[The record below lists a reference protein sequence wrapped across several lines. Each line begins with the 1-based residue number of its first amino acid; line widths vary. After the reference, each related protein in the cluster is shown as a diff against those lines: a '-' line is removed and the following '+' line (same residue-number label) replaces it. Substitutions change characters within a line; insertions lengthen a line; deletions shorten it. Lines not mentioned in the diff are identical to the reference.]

1 MCTRISVENKGFK
14 QGKKIYVLV
23 CEIRLYLIIIVNY
36 FITRLFLLLK
46 GILSSMWL
54 FLNKT
59 NFDKAE
65 IIKKNKFDLMFIKI
79 GWNSKNYLLFEKIL
93 RKQSSVALCYNI

>member
-36 FITRLFLLLK
+36 FITRLFL
-46 GILSSMWL
+46 

-65 IIKKNKFDLMFIKI
+65 IIKKKTNFDLIFIEI
-79 GWNSKNYLLFEKIL
+79 E
-93 RKQSSVALCYNI
+93 

>member
-23 CEIRLYLIIIVNY
+23 CEIPLFLIIIVNY
-36 FITRLFLLLK
+36 FITRLF
-46 GILSSMWL
+46 L

-65 IIKKNKFDLMFIKI
+65 IIKKTTNFDLIFIEI
-79 GWNSKNYLLFEKIL
+79 E
-93 RKQSSVALCYNI
+93 

>member
-36 FITRLFLLLK
+36 FITRLFL
-46 GILSSMWL
+46 

-65 IIKKNKFDLMFIKI
+65 IIKKTTNFDLIFIEI
-79 GWNSKNYLLFEKIL
+79 E
-93 RKQSSVALCYNI
+93 